1 MTTPVLSTDIP
12 GLPRFMTGKVRDVY
26 DMGDSLLLI
35 ATDRI
40 SAYDVVMPN
49 GIPDKGR
56 VLTQISRF
64 WFLQLRPFIANHY
77 ITADIDYIS
86 ARLTEKGVKVTTEL
100 RRQLN
105 GRTMLTLKAKVFP
118 VECVVRGYL
127 AGSLWK
133 EYVDGGGETHSVT
146 IHGIELPAGLKESD
160 RLPEPIFTPAT
171 KAQTGHDENISLKE
185 MTAIVGSEDAR
196 ELKRAS
202 LEIYRTAS
210 ARALSNGIIIADTK
224 FEFGIHK
231 GGALTLVDE
240 VLTPDSSRFW
250 DRSTYQPGVSQPSFD
265 KQYVRDWLSA
275 SGWNK
280 EPPAPALPDEVV
292 AGTAMR
298 YREAYRRVVGEALPE
313 LRG

>member
-1 MTTPVLSTDIP
+1 MNTPVLSTDIP

-26 DMGDSLLLI
+26 DLGDSLLLV
-35 ATDRI
+35 TSDRI
-40 SAYDVVMPN
+40 SAYDIIMPN

-56 VLTQISRF
+56 VLTQMSRF

-86 ARLTEKGVKVTTEL
+86 ARLAETKVALTPEL
-100 RRQLN
+100 RRQLA
-105 GRTMLTLKAKVFP
+105 GRSTLALKAQVFP

-133 EYVDGGGETHSVT
+133 EYVDAGGEKSGAT
-146 IHGIELPAGLKESD
+146 IHGIDLPAGLRESE

-171 KAQTGHDENISLKE
+171 KAQTGHDENISLGE
-185 MTAIVGSEDAR
+185 MTAIVGTEDAR

-202 LEIYRTAS
+202 IEIYRTA
-210 ARALSNGIIIADTK
+210 ARRALANGIILADTK

-231 GGALTLVDE
+231 GTLTLVDE
-240 VLTPDSSRFW
+240 VLTPDSSRYW
-250 DRSTYQPGVSQPSFD
+250 DLSTYQPGQSQPSFD
-265 KQYVRDWLSA
+265 KQFLRDWLSA

-280 EPPAPALPDEVV
+280 EPPAPELPADVV
-292 AGTAMR
+292 MGTAAR
-298 YREAYRRVVGEALPE
+298 YREAYRRIVGEALPE
-313 LRG
+313 YGG